1 MFNLKSAYYY
11 FLATKINITKKLKK
25 VYFRTNFYNNS
36 LKSKV
41 PEQLYFYP
49 NPFLLSSLTSH
60 KNFSFEVANIDT
72 NMFWLKQ
79 SNERE
84 EKSLHNFLWLNLI
97 NRKSKDSK
105 IQKIINVWIHKNGKY
120 KNIVWDSSVISKR
133 IVSWILNAD
142 IILNNTDSSFKE
154 DFFKSIILQTNHL
167 KKNIKFENDNCKKIE
182 IISSIL
188 LTGLVFKD
196 YSENYE
202 LGIKDLEKIIEIFFD
217 NEGFPL
223 NRNPNDLIKFSKY
236 FILIK
241 ECIKDAQQF
250 VPDYLDEIIDKNLKC
265 IKSILTPHKQV
276 PLFNGGTETNLE
288 EYLSYI
294 TRLNY
299 KLSKSQKKIGNLQI
313 IKDKKNCIYFDVGQ
327 PPRKNLSSN
336 YQSGPLS
343 FEYFLDGDKIIT
355 NCGFGNSISKKAVL
369 ISKLTS
375 AQSTLS
381 INDSSVVKLERNKSI
396 NNAYGNSIKT
406 SFKILEYNFNDND
419 SEIGSSASHNAY
431 ESNFGYI
438 HNREIKINKKNNV
451 IIGIDKLIKKRES
464 GKVSFNIRFH
474 LYPGINAVQ
483 TISGNSILIQVK
495 KNKSLILV
503 SEGQKLSVEKSIF
516 LGGNKILNSLCITIS
531 GNLVNKNKTIHWE
544 IKKNI

>member
-313 IKDKKNCIYFDVGQ
+313 IKDKKNYIYFDVGQ

-355 NCGFGNSISKKAVL
+355 NCGFGNNISKKAVL

-451 IIGIDKLIKKRES
+451 IIGVDKLIKKRES

-503 SEGQKLSVEKSIF
+503 
-516 LGGNKILNSLCITIS
+516 
-531 GNLVNKNKTIHWE
+531 
-544 IKKNI
+544 

>member
-313 IKDKKNCIYFDVGQ
+313 IKDKKNYIYFDVGQ

-355 NCGFGNSISKKAVL
+355 NCGFGNNISKKAVL

-451 IIGIDKLIKKRES
+451 IIGVDKLIKKRES

-516 LGGNKILNSLCITIS
+516 LGGNKILNNVCIVIS
-531 GNLVNKNKTIHWE
+531 GELINEDKEIKWE